1 MEMILVIRVFYW
13 RKVPPTNRA
22 WNFSFYH
29 PQRFHVIHL
38 SHLTR
43 IKFPWKN
50 NNLSLEGDLSPK
62 ADEYGNGNKSHKE
75 RCVTQGKISFFSG
88 LGTRTLQRIV
98 NVTYCHLSLASSDPM
113 LTFVRVEDRS
123 MTRERH
129 PTGICHPLRPTGTR
143 HLSPPA
149 EFSLLFAPLVSRTS
163 LINGS
168 AVFRFSPSFLYL
180 CFPFLLFSFSVWCP
194 SSFFFLIMFS
204 FSHFSLLSQ
213 FFFFGTDRPTPYLI
227 EKHSRTIEL
236 LNEQLLIR
244 ILILITSIQYLG
256 KNLLIQISQHLHHHQ
271 SHLHGPP
278 PPPIPPS

>member
-129 PTGICHPLRPTGTR
+129 PTGIRHPLRPTGTR

-180 CFPFLLFSFSVWCP
+180 CFPFPILLFGLV
-194 SSFFFLIMFS
+194 SFFFFFPHYVFFFS
-204 FSHFSLLSQ
+204 FQPSFSI
-213 FFFFGTDRPTPYLI
+213 FFFWDGQTD
-227 EKHSRTIEL
+227 TISY
-236 LNEQLLIR
+236 R
-244 ILILITSIQYLG
+244 KT
-256 KNLLIQISQHLHHHQ
+256 
-271 SHLHGPP
+271 
-278 PPPIPPS
+278 